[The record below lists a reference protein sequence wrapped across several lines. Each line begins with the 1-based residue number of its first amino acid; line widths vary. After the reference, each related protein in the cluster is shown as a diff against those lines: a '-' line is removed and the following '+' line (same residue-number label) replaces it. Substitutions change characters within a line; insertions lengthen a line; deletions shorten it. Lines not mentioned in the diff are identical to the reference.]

1 MSTVTAFV
9 IVIMNGNMSLVLV
22 QYYTVIIM
30 QKLTA
35 LLSVMSEI

>member
-22 QYYTVIIM
+22 QYYNVIIT

-35 LLSVMSEI
+35 LLSVES